1 MGENVALGL
10 VRKFRFHEFL
20 VLFINILSS
29 IMFIHINKRGTND
42 VREKVLFQK
51 PSIFLNYVQIC
62 AGHNVFKTG
71 LIWNYFV
78 CTETVNIGKHT
89 AKFRSSHH

>member
-1 MGENVALGL
+1 
-10 VRKFRFHEFL
+10 
-20 VLFINILSS
+20 
-29 IMFIHINKRGTND
+29 MFIHINKRGTND

-51 PSIFLNYVQIC
+51 PSMFLNYVQICKAQIC

-71 LIWNYFV
+71 LICNDFV